1 MVKQTDFFSLR
12 NTVQAISKDD
22 KEQLSDYL
30 ASIKAFARITYNSLY
45 VIDYYEKEFDYVSQN
60 PLLLCGHTS
69 EEVKSMG
76 YEFYFK
82 YVAPKDVELLDIINK
97 VGFAFYETI
106 PQAERLSY
114 TISYDFHLQN
124 NKGNTFLI
132 NHKLTPLF
140 LTQKGKI
147 WKAICIV
154 SLSNNKEAGNICI
167 YKQNENR
174 FWHYDLKGK
183 YWTTEEQML
192 LSEREREI
200 LSLSIQ
206 GYTITEVADKLFV
219 SPATIKFHRTKLF
232 AKLQVSNIAEA
243 LAFATN
249 NKLI

>member
-1 MVKQTDFFSLR
+1 MVKKADLFSFR
-12 NTVQAISKDD
+12 NTVESISQTD
-22 KEQLSDYL
+22 KEQLSNYL
-30 ASIKAFARITYNSLY
+30 VTIEAFARTTYSSIY
-45 VIDYYEKEFDYVSQN
+45 VIDYHTKEFDYVSEN
-60 PLLLCGHTS
+60 PLFLCGHS
-69 EEVKSMG
+69 AEEVKSMG

-82 YVAPKDVELLDIINK
+82 YVAKEDVELLDTINRI
-97 VGFAFYETI
+97 GFEYYDTI
-106 PQAERLSY
+106 AKEERQHY
-114 TISYDFHLQN
+114 TISYDFHLCN
-124 NKGNTFLI
+124 DNGNTFLI

-140 LTQKGKI
+140 LTEAGNI

-183 YWTTEEQML
+183 YWTTEEQIL

-206 GYTITEVADKLFV
+206 GYTINEVADKLFL
-219 SPATIKFHRTKLF
+219 SPPTIKFHRKNLF
-232 AKLQVSNIAEA
+232 EKLQVSNIAEA